1 MFSDSPR
8 NVPFR
13 WFDSPRKKPD
23 EFLRGQRG
31 MECQTPNFWCMP
43 KVDLSAYEG
52 REQAYIKHGLLEEYL
67 PDWGY
72 KVGSQWDSL
81 VYIDGFAGPW
91 ETTSPNYE
99 DSSFG
104 VGCSALKRVADGL
117 RSSRGRE
124 LNVRC
129 ILVGKDNEAAAKLHT
144 YADSVK
150 CQGLQVESLCGEF
163 VRQLPEIARLAKQ
176 SGGSPF
182 KFVFLDPQGWSD
194 IPMQH
199 LANFLKDRSCEVLI
213 NLMTRHIIRFLDQP
227 DRAQSYHELFGRS
240 DVLPRLQATPSEE
253 RADVAVREYCRSL
266 RTMCGFKYVSSAVIL
281 EPDKEDKRYFLVYA
295 TNHPRG
301 VEVFKAAETKAAKL
315 QDDVRYEAKV
325 QKTGQPE
332 MVGLFGGTPK
342 SKVST
347 SLWQKYCERAK
358 AKVVKRIL
366 DGKATGVSYSDLF
379 CEAMAFPLVTP
390 MDIRSWMTAF
400 GDAIEVRLAGS
411 GKRREPSPAEDDWI
425 FLRDS

>member
-1 MFSDSPR
+1 M
-8 NVPFR
+8 
-13 WFDSPRKKPD
+13 
-23 EFLRGQRG
+23 
-31 MECQTPNFWCMP
+31 
-43 KVDLSAYEG
+43 
-52 REQAYIKHGLLEEYL
+52 
-67 PDWGY
+67 
-72 KVGSQWDSL
+72 
-81 VYIDGFAGPW
+81 ID
-91 ETTSPNYE
+91 
-99 DSSFG
+99 D
-104 VGCSALKRVADGL
+104 
-117 RSSRGRE
+117 
-124 LNVRC
+124 
-129 ILVGKDNEAAAKLHT
+129 AAACVSAIIDAGLSVQLDDPAIGENWDQQKEEPSVEGYRRYTKLCIDALNHSIKGLPPDKIRFHLCWGSWHGPHT
-144 YADSVK
+144 T
-150 CQGLQVESLCGEF
+150 
-163 VRQLPEIARLAKQ
+163 
-176 SGGSPF
+176 
-182 KFVFLDPQGWSD
+182 D

-315 QDDVRYEAKV
+315 QDDARYEAKV

-390 MDIRSWMTAF
+390 MDLRSWMTAF

-425 FLRDS
+425 FLRDSVGLSRFLH